1 MIVERRIFNGE
12 VILKKYHSQNEMPE
26 DYTVSPTEVDG
37 KFLIFAGLYEP
48 LSCSKDDVLKV
59 EFTNS

>member
-1 MIVERRIFNGE
+1 MIIERRILNDK
-12 VILKKYHSQNEMPE
+12 VILKKYHSQNEIPE

-48 LSCSKDDVLKV
+48 LACTEDDVLKV
-59 EFTNS
+59 EFTNA

>member
-1 MIVERRIFNGE
+1 MIVERRILNDK

-26 DYTVSPTEVDG
+26 DYTVSSTYVFGD
-37 KFLIFAGLYEP
+37 FVIFAGLYEP
-48 LSCSKDDVLKV
+48 LACSEDDVLKV